1 MSDLEQALRET
12 LLELTQ
18 IPSPIGEEKAI
29 CDHVERRLA
38 ACLGQDAVTRFHDS
52 LVVRVA
58 RREGRPRI
66 GLVGHL
72 DTVRTQHDDPP
83 RIEGN
88 RLYGPGS
95 ADMKSGLTLMIELA
109 ERLDRDTLPYDLTMV
124 FYEREEGPFEENR
137 LGPIL
142 EAFEDLRALDLAVC
156 LEPSD
161 NEMQLGAMGSL
172 HATLVF
178 EGRSAHS
185 ARPWQ
190 GDNAMVHAAQFVLEL
205 SQREPKDVEIEGHHF
220 VEVITPTLMEAG
232 RARNVVPDHAEINV
246 NYRFAPG
253 RTPLEALEELRGI
266 VGDRAQVH
274 ATDLS
279 PAGRPHATNPLVQKL
294 AACGVVEVKT
304 KRAWTDVARFDT
316 IDVPA
321 VNLGPGNNSQAHQ
334 RNEYTELH
342 LLEQGYAIFERFL
355 TDDVAT

>member
-1 MSDLEQALRET
+1 MELPQALTRT
-12 LLELTQ
+12 LLDITR
-18 IPSPIGEEKAI
+18 IPSPIGEERAL
-29 CDHVERRLA
+29 CDHVENRLSA
-38 ACLGQDAVTRFHDS
+38 SLGSEAITRFHDS
-52 LVVRVA
+52 LIVHVAQRPGQPRVA
-58 RREGRPRI
+58 
-66 GLVGHL
+66 LVGHL
-72 DTVRTQHDDPP
+72 DTVRTQHDGEP

-95 ADMKSGLTLMIELA
+95 ADMKSGLALMIELA
-109 ERLDRDTLPYDLTMV
+109 ERLDRDALPYDLTMV

-142 EAFEDLRALDLAVC
+142 EAFEELRSLDLAVC

-161 NEMQLGAMGSL
+161 NEMQLGAMGSV

-178 EGRSAHS
+178 AGRSAHS

-190 GDNAMVHAAQFVLEL
+190 GDNALYKAAEFLVDL
-205 SQREPKDVEIEGHHF
+205 SKNEPREITIEGHSF
-220 VEVITPTLMEAG
+220 KEVMTATLMEGG

-253 RTPLEALEELRGI
+253 RTPLEAFEDLRQL

-279 PAGRPHATNPLVQKL
+279 PAGHPHAGDPLIRHL
-294 AACGVVEVKT
+294 ASCGVASVRT
-304 KRAWTDVARFDT
+304 KRAWTDVARFDAVG
-316 IDVPA
+316 VPA

-334 RNEYTELH
+334 PNEYTELD
-342 LLEQGYAIFERFL
+342 LIEQGYAIFERFL
-355 TDDVAT
+355 TTEPAT